1 MGHNWERAFNADTR
15 KETHDQ
21 MQRAYL
27 KGQRRPLPVTSV
39 DIKSWI
45 KEGFKHE
52 RSEIERLV
60 SGEEVL
66 AKIDRTGEATSF
78 DKLHIIIP
86 IQAKGIALMPWCL

>member
-1 MGHNWERAFNADTR
+1 MLTPG

-45 KEGFKHE
+45 KEGFTHE
-52 RSEIERLV
+52 RSEIGKTEQRRG
-60 SGEEVL
+60 SSR
-66 AKIDRTGEATSF
+66 KD
-78 DKLHIIIP
+78 
-86 IQAKGIALMPWCL
+86 